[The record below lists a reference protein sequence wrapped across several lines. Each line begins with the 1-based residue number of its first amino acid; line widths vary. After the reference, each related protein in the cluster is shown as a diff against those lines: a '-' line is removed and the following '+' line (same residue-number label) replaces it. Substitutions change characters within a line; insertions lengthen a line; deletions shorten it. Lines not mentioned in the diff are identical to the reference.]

1 MPKQILNLNDFRG
14 GLNTSDDPRDIDINE
29 FSQING
35 IRVDRAGKILKQ
47 GNLQTNPFNASIIPY
62 FDTDVQTKG
71 AGLFAFSHDYNGAGA
86 GDLEILKNGN
96 GTYLANWSGGTTGT
110 TYLQRTSSYV
120 KWNTANIDTTGG
132 DTLTQGASNRYS
144 RGINNAKY
152 KLTYTIANYT
162 QGAGTVAYTFR
173 LTGFSTTVLDTLAN
187 GTFTKEFT
195 TGSNITGQ
203 SFGIQFANTGSATI
217 SFELSNIKLELI
229 SAQNISDD
237 YLAFY
242 KGSTQDG
249 GNRIFF
255 YSYKNNTLSNF
266 DSSTSSIV
274 KLGIGV
280 DETAHPQY
288 HIADGNIRI
297 SDRLKNEANILYWY
311 GYVNRKRWNNAV
323 TVDRWVYT
331 EARIIAPTS
340 SNVSV
345 VASGGPYDP
354 SEGEISIAYSQTG
367 FFGNTANT
375 GNWNP
380 LGLAGNT
387 HQSGNQGELHD
398 NAHTFT
404 QSLVDEDYYVK
415 ITSGTH
421 NGKIAKIVK
430 LIDADTLSFGR
441 DVNTNSFFT
450 LASGTGYI
458 IYKPYSLYFSFIYDN
473 NQESLLYK
481 ITDLESPVANASFY
495 IETIAVKHEWDS
507 NLLSRITGANF
518 YYSEGITVSNEV
530 ELDYYFLFELDFNKG
545 IKIVG
550 NSDYTK
556 SWSTVS
562 SEYHISCEITNPLKL
577 ATYED
582 KNGFKN
588 DSSLLFDM
596 YNSGSD
602 GIGYTDGVYANR
614 KFYIGN
620 ITLKNEH
627 GVYTNHND
635 LMLKS
640 LPNKFDTFLLNDK
653 IEVSVQD
660 GDEITCLESY
670 ADRLLQYKK
679 NKLHIINISQ
689 DVEFLEDTHLHKGVI
704 NAEAVV
710 KTDYGIAW
718 ANQHGCFLY
727 DGNNVVNLLEVKGKK
742 IIDANERDLTNG
754 TGWFSDADTPFLGYE
769 PHLRQIFVALNPSQ
783 SSNSPMYI
791 YDIPSRSWSFI
802 SHGLGN
808 DESDSGPVSNFVNDK
823 NGDINI
829 LCMGAGGDESQFMVW
844 NPDGGSSYINTKI
857 FSGKDI
863 DFGYPSVRKK
873 VYKLRLSYKGNSSNL
888 TVKYS
893 INGDTD
899 TLYQF
904 QLVDS
909 NGKPTGTASNT
920 PLVNQTDLTVWHE
933 AELKPAVS
941 SQSNNIFSFQ
951 IHVGG
956 TFQGN
961 FSINDMSI
969 VYRLKSIK

>member
-1 MPKQILNLNDFRG
+1 MAKQILNLNDFRG

-35 IRVDRAGKILKQ
+35 IRVDKAGKILKQ
-47 GNLQTNPFNASIIPY
+47 GSLATNLFNSSVVPFFS
-62 FDTDVQTKG
+62 TDVQTKG

-86 GDLEILKNGN
+86 SDLEILKNGN
-96 GTYLANWSGGTTGT
+96 GTYLTFWSGGSTGT
-110 TYLQRTSSYV
+110 TYLQRTSTFV
-120 KWNTANIDTTGG
+120 KWNSANIDQTGG
-132 DTLTQGASNRYS
+132 DTLSQSASNRYS
-144 RGINNAKY
+144 RGVNNAKY
-152 KLTYTIANYT
+152 RLTYTVANYT
-162 QGAGTVAYTFR
+162 EGAGSVAYTFK
-173 LTGFSTTVLDTLAN
+173 LTGFSLATLDTVAN

-195 TGSNITGQ
+195 TGSNATGQ
-203 SFGIQFANTGSATI
+203 AFGIQFTNTGSATI
-217 SFELSNIKLELI
+217 SFKLSNIKLELI

-266 DSSTSSIV
+266 DSSTASIV
-274 KLGIGV
+274 KLGVGV

-297 SDRLKNEANILYWY
+297 SDRLKNEVNILYWY

-323 TVDRWVYT
+323 TVNRWVYT

-340 SNVSV
+340 SNVSTT
-345 VASGGPYDP
+345 SPGGPYNP
-354 SEGEISIAYSQTG
+354 NEGVISIANQG
-367 FFGNTANT
+367 FFGTVADT
-375 GNWNP
+375 GTWNS
-380 LGLAGNT
+380 LGISSSTTSNC
-387 HQSGNQGELHD
+387 NQGQIID
-398 NAHTFT
+398 NTKTFS
-404 QSLVDEDYYVK
+404 QSLIDEDYYVR

-421 NGKIAKIVK
+421 NNKIAKIVRRV
-430 LIDADTLSFGR
+430 DSNTLMCGR
-441 DVNTNSFFT
+441 DVGSNSFFT
-450 LASGTGYI
+450 LANATNYI
-458 IYKPYSLYFSFIYDN
+458 IYKPYSFYISFIYDN

-481 ITDLESPVANASFY
+481 ISDDIANVANASFFSGD
-495 IETIAVKHEWDS
+495 IVVKHKWDS

-518 YYSEGITVSNEV
+518 YYSEGITNSNEV

-562 SEYHISCEITNPLKL
+562 SEYQINCEITNPLKL
-577 ATYED
+577 VTYED

-596 YNSGSD
+596 HNSGTD
-602 GIGYTDGVYANR
+602 GVGYIDGVYANR

-620 ITLKNEH
+620 ITLKNEN
-627 GVYTNHND
+627 GVYINYND

-710 KTDYGIAW
+710 KTDYGVAW

-727 DGNNVVNLLEVKGKK
+727 DGNNIINLLEIKGKK
-742 IIDANERDLTNG
+742 VIDANQRDLTNG
-754 TGWFSDADTPFLGYE
+754 TGWFSDVDTPFLGYE

-791 YDIPSRSWSFI
+791 YDIPSKSWSFI

-808 DESDSGPVSNFVNDK
+808 DESNSGPVSNFVNDK
-823 NGDINI
+823 NGDVNI
-829 LCMGAGGDESQFMVW
+829 MTMGNGGSESQFMIW
-844 NPDGGSSYINTKI
+844 NPDGGGSYVNSKI
-857 FSGKDI
+857 FSSKDI
-863 DFGYPSVRKK
+863 DFGFPSVRKK
-873 VYKLRLSYKGNSSNL
+873 VYKLRLSYKGSANNV

-899 TLYQF
+899 TLHQF
-904 QLVDS
+904 ELVDT
-909 NGKPTGTASNT
+909 NGKSTGTASNN
-920 PLVNQTDLTVWHE
+920 PLVTQSDLTVWHE

-941 SQSNNIFSFQ
+941 SQTNNIFSFQ

-956 TFQGN
+956 TLQSN

-969 VYRLKSIK
+969 IYRLKSIK

>member
-1 MPKQILNLNDFRG
+1 MAKQILNLNDFRG

-47 GNLQTNPFNASIIPY
+47 GSLGTNPFNASVVPY
-62 FDTDVQTKG
+62 FSTDVQTKG

-86 GDLEILKNGN
+86 SDLEILKNGN
-96 GTYLANWSGGTTGT
+96 GTYLTFWSGGSTGT
-110 TYLQRTSSYV
+110 TYLQRTSTFV
-120 KWNTANIDTTGG
+120 KWNSANTDQTGG
-132 DTLTQGASNRYS
+132 DTLSQSASNRYS
-144 RGINNAKY
+144 RGVNNAKY
-152 KLTYTIANYT
+152 RLTYTVANYT
-162 QGAGTVAYTFR
+162 EGAGNVAYIFK
-173 LTGFSTTVLDTLAN
+173 LTGFSLSTLDTVAN

-203 SFGIQFANTGSATI
+203 AFGIKFEVTGSATI

-242 KGSTQDG
+242 KGSTASA

-266 DSSTSSIV
+266 DSSTASIV

-323 TVDRWVYT
+323 TVNRWVYT

-345 VASGGPYDP
+345 VGSGGPYSP
-354 SEGEISIAYSQTG
+354 NEGVISIAYSQTG
-367 FFGNTANT
+367 IFGNTADS
-375 GNWNP
+375 GSWNP
-380 LGLAGNT
+380 LGISSSTTSNC
-387 HQSGNQGELHD
+387 SQGEIID
-398 NAHTFT
+398 STETFAQT
-404 QSLVDEDYYVK
+404 LIDEDYYVK
-415 ITSGTH
+415 IKSGTH
-421 NGKIAKIVK
+421 NNKIAKIIRRVDDNT
-430 LIDADTLSFGR
+430 IMFGR
-441 DVNTNSFFT
+441 DVNSNSFFT
-450 LASGTGYI
+450 LANGTNYI
-458 IYKPYSLYFSFIYDN
+458 IYKPYCLYFSFIYDN
-473 NQESLLYK
+473 NQESLLHK
-481 ITDLESPVANASFY
+481 IDDLESPVANASFY
-495 IETIAVKHEWDS
+495 IETIAVKHKWDS

-518 YYSEGITVSNEV
+518 YYSEGITISNEV

-602 GIGYTDGVYANR
+602 GVGYTDAVYANR

-620 ITLKNEH
+620 ITLKNEN
-627 GVYTNHND
+627 GVYINYND

-718 ANQHGCFLY
+718 ANQHGCFY
-727 DGNNVVNLLEVKGKK
+727 MMVIILL
-742 IIDANERDLTNG
+742 
-754 TGWFSDADTPFLGYE
+754 
-769 PHLRQIFVALNPSQ
+769 
-783 SSNSPMYI
+783 I
-791 YDIPSRSWSFI
+791 Y
-802 SHGLGN
+802 
-808 DESDSGPVSNFVNDK
+808 
-823 NGDINI
+823 
-829 LCMGAGGDESQFMVW
+829 
-844 NPDGGSSYINTKI
+844 
-857 FSGKDI
+857 
-863 DFGYPSVRKK
+863 
-873 VYKLRLSYKGNSSNL
+873 
-888 TVKYS
+888 
-893 INGDTD
+893 
-899 TLYQF
+899 
-904 QLVDS
+904 
-909 NGKPTGTASNT
+909 
-920 PLVNQTDLTVWHE
+920 
-933 AELKPAVS
+933 
-941 SQSNNIFSFQ
+941 
-951 IHVGG
+951 
-956 TFQGN
+956 
-961 FSINDMSI
+961 
-969 VYRLKSIK
+969 